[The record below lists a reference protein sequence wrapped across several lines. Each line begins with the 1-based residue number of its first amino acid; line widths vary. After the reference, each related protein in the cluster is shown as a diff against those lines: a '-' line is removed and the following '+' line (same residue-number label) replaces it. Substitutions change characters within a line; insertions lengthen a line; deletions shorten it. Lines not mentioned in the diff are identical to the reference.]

1 MKNDIIIKQY
11 AIDYNFI
18 ISNYLDKSL
27 WKKKWSLFIYKDNVF
42 TLNIYKIETETDRII
57 FKISY
62 NKLSWDHE
70 YITYDI
76 QNTSIDILKKQ
87 INGGIFRLME
97 TQDSYLARQSSG
109 YKTIIDARSDE
120 EDKLRE
126 IAKDYLDSNGITLDD
141 VREAYIDR
149 YISRNSKTQS
159 MLDNYLWGCK
169 YTFLSE
175 IMLVFTKITNDTT
188 RFENVQKAVGNMSN
202 IALIEAAV
210 EEFIESIDS
219 DEFEEEMVSELEA
232 I

>member
-1 MKNDIIIKQY
+1 MLPALKVYK
-11 AIDYNFI
+11 IDYDFI

-27 WKKKWSLFIYKDNVF
+27 WKKQWNLFVYKDHVF
-42 TLNIYKIETETDRII
+42 TLNIYRIETELDRIV

-62 NKLSWDHE
+62 NKLAWDHE

-97 TQDSYLARQSSG
+97 AQDSFLARQSSG
-109 YKTIIDARSDE
+109 YNAIRDAKSDE

-126 IAKDYLDSNGITLDD
+126 IAESYLNSNGITLND

-210 EEFIESIDS
+210 EEFIESMGS

>member
-1 MKNDIIIKQY
+1 MLPALKVYQ
-11 AIDYNFI
+11 IDYDFI

-42 TLNIYKIETETDRII
+42 TLNIYKIETETDRIV

-62 NKLSWDHE
+62 NKLNWDHE
-70 YITYDI
+70 FVTYDI

-97 TQDSYLARQSSG
+97 TQDSCLARQSSG
-109 YKTIIDARSDE
+109 YNTILDAKSDE
-120 EDKLRE
+120 KDKLRE
-126 IAKDYLDSNGITLDD
+126 IAESYLDSNGITLDD

-202 IALIEAAV
+202 IALIESAV
-210 EEFIESIDS
+210 EEFIKSMGS